1 MKESAGRTERRVARC
16 GVGVLT
22 ICAALALAARAP
34 AEGWQQ
40 GEGRRGIQPSAY
52 PVLPIGA
59 ALPDFSLLGVDGR
72 RHSPKEY
79 AAARVLAVVFE
90 SNHCPA
96 SIAYE
101 HRVHELYDKYRSRGV
116 QVVAINPNNPK
127 AVRLNELGFTD
138 MNDSFEEMKLRAAF
152 MQLPWPYLYDGETQ
166 AVSKV
171 FGAVATP
178 HIFVFDQ
185 DRRLRYQGAI
195 DDSRAAAQVK
205 QRYAADAIEAVLAAR
220 PVAVAESRALGCTTK
235 WLEKSVDGVEKEMQA
250 IQATEVKLTMIDP
263 AGLKA
268 LRDNATSKKT
278 VLVSVWQAGNKV
290 SQAQFEPL
298 QTTYRMY
305 AGSRRPVDVVTVSTD
320 PAAKSTAAHEYLKRQ
335 YATTTNFQVASGS
348 AADVMA
354 AFGLKWNAAQPF
366 TVVIGPDGKV
376 LFQKEGAIDIYEVRR
391 VILASIPDEPA
402 WPGIHEYYNAALA
415 RMAQGRRK

>member
-1 MKESAGRTERRVARC
+1 MKGSAGRTERHVARC
-16 GVGVLT
+16 GVGVVT

-34 AEGWQQ
+34 AAGWQQ

-52 PVLPIGA
+52 PVLAIGA

-79 AAARVLAVVFE
+79 AAAKVLAVVFE

-101 HRVHELYDKYRSRGV
+101 HRVRELYDRYRSRGV

-220 PVAVAESRALGCTTK
+220 PVAVTESRALGCTTK

-250 IQATEVKLTMIDP
+250 IQATEIKLAMVDS

-278 VLVSVWQAGNKV
+278 VLVSFWQADNQV
-290 SQAQFEPL
+290 SQAQFAPL

-335 YATTTNFQVASGS
+335 FATTTNLQVASGA
-348 AADVMA
+348 AADAMA